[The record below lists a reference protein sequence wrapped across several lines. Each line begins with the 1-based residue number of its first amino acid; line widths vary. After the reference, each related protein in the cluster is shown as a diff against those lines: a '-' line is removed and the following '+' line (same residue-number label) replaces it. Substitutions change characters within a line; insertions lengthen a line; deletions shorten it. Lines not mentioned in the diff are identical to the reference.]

1 MDDYLSKPISRKE
14 IEACLHRWRS
24 PSSATITVRHTE
36 TLSTSTIKLVSH
48 ETKLTIAQTLQ
59 HRTRAIPPLTSPH
72 LTSPH
77 LTSPHLTSP
86 HLMVLN
92 HELLE
97 ELRKIAGGK
106 ELDHIIDLFLKEMQ
120 LNWSPSYRRA
130 SRGNKPTY

>member
-24 PSSATITVRHTE
+24 PSSATVTVRHTE

-72 LTSPH
+72 LTS
-77 LTSPHLTSP
+77 
-86 HLMVLN
+86 
-92 HELLE
+92 
-97 ELRKIAGGK
+97 
-106 ELDHIIDLFLKEMQ
+106 
-120 LNWSPSYRRA
+120 
-130 SRGNKPTY
+130 